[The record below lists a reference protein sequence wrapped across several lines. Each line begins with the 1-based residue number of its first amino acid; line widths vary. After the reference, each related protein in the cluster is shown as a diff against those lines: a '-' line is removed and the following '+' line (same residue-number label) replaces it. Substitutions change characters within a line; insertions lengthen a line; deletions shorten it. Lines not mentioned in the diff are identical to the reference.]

1 MPVIGKGTPVKVTLR
16 TIHLNLK
23 GDRASIRLT
32 LCLCHA
38 VIDLADL
45 RYFDLLGWKVASLN
59 ICVVMLKNVEDSF
72 VRAWITSKQKII
84 YQ

>member
-1 MPVIGKGTPVKVTLR
+1 MPVIGKGAPVKVTLR

-23 GDRASIRLT
+23 GDRASIRLP

-38 VIDLADL
+38 VIDLADS